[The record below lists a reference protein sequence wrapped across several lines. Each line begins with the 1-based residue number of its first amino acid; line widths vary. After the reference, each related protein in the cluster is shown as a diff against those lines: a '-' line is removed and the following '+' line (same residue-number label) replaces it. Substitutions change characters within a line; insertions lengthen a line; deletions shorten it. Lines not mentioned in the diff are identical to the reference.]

1 MSRKFFMI
9 IKMRENKEEQSQH
22 GLNTQPLEIHHPTH
36 FDSKFNP
43 SALDLV
49 YDPKFLEYLKTYG
62 YHFNNDLADYASRL
76 MKNYN
81 GQQHTWN
88 VSQVKK
94 QLEALG
100 LSIPSKVTAGDITYA
115 ANIAYADYYPDLLKD
130 ENFCIKYAYMSAS
143 DIDGYEGM
151 IFSRWLADVMGK
163 SIKIDWQKFI

>member
-1 MSRKFFMI
+1 M
-9 IKMRENKEEQSQH
+9 
-22 GLNTQPLEIHHPTH
+22 
-36 FDSKFNP
+36 
-43 SALDLV
+43 
-49 YDPKFLEYLKTYG
+49 
-62 YHFNNDLADYASRL
+62 

-94 QLEALG
+94 QLEVLG

-115 ANIAYADYYPDLLKD
+115 ANMAYADYYPDLLKD
-130 ENFCIKYAYMSAS
+130 ENSCIRYAYMSAN

>member
-9 IKMRENKEEQSQH
+9 IKMRENKEGQAKEGTNKPQAH
-22 GLNTQPLEIHHPTH
+22 VHHPTH
-36 FDSKFNP
+36 FDSEFNKA
-43 SALDLV
+43 ALDLV

-62 YHFNNDLADYASRL
+62 YHFNNALADYASRM

-94 QLEALG
+94 QLEVLG

-115 ANIAYADYYPDLLKD
+115 ANMAYADYYPDLLKD
-130 ENFCIKYAYMSAS
+130 ENSCIKYAHMSAS